1 MLASTTLWL
10 PKKSSRRKENFNDS
24 VIRIFI
30 GLIQMTAPLGSSV
43 EENLRAA
50 LESNSGN
57 LGRTYLLLQEGVS
70 SNLDLVNAGA
80 AANSGA
86 ASNTR
91 AIIASILSGA
101 CPSSPSIAA
110 QVGRAIGGLLRT
122 YGEFSP
128 ETKDYLLSLRATLDE
143 HAESSEAVQREDT
156 EIGAASELLERT
168 FESLDGVYVYT
179 FPTYFRTVQKSDPE
193 RFLYKIGK
201 TDNSSEGRIK
211 EQQRATNMPEDPWM
225 LRVYRSSAISPI
237 EIESRFHSM
246 LVAAGH
252 GRALGKRAGREWFF
266 TNLDFLD
273 EIAEILNLEIHRP
286 IVGG

>member
-1 MLASTTLWL
+1 MH
-10 PKKSSRRKENFNDS
+10 
-24 VIRIFI
+24 IFI
-30 GLIQMTAPLGSSV
+30 GLIHMTAPIDPGV

-50 LESNSGN
+50 LASNSGN
-57 LGRTYLLLQEGVS
+57 LGRTYILLQEGIS

-86 ASNTR
+86 ASNAR
-91 AIIASILSGA
+91 AIITSILSGA

-122 YGEFSP
+122 YSEFNP
-128 ETKDYLLSLRATLDE
+128 GTKEYLVSLRAIVDE
-143 HAESSEAVQREDT
+143 HAENTEAVQKEDS

-168 FESLDGVYVYT
+168 IESLDGVYVYT

-201 TDNSSEGRIK
+201 TDHSSEGRIK
-211 EQQRATNMPEDPWM
+211 EQQRSTNMPEDPWI
-225 LRVYRSSAISPI
+225 LRVYRSSALAPI
-237 EIESRFHSM
+237 EIERRFHAM

-252 GRALGKRAGREWFF
+252 GRAPGKRAGREWFF

-273 EIAEILNLEIHRP
+273 EIAIMLDLEIHRP
-286 IVGG
+286 HTLSGN

>member
-1 MLASTTLWL
+1 LS
-10 PKKSSRRKENFNDS
+10 KKSSSRREHLNDPG
-24 VIRIFI
+24 IRIFI
-30 GLIQMTAPLGSSV
+30 GLIEMTAPLDSAI

-50 LESNSGN
+50 LGSNSGN
-57 LGRTYLLLQEGVS
+57 LGRTYVLLQEGIS

-86 ASNTR
+86 ASNAR

-110 QVGRAIGGLLRT
+110 LVGRAIGGLLRT

-128 ETKDYLLSLRATLDE
+128 ETKDYLLSLRAMLDE
-143 HAESSEAVQREDT
+143 HAESPEAIQREDS
-156 EIGAASELLERT
+156 EISAASGLLERT
-168 FESLDGVYVYT
+168 IESLDGVYVYT

-201 TDNSSEGRIK
+201 TDHTSEGRIK

-225 LRVYRSSAISPI
+225 LRVYRSSALSPI

-252 GRALGKRAGREWFF
+252 GRAPGKRAGREWFF

-273 EIAEILNLEIHRP
+273 EIAEMLNLEIHRP